1 MKEGKCTQEHLLSSG
16 QALKSHVE
24 VSTKINVSL
33 TLHKQGRMG
42 KIPTAVA
49 SSLAVKVL
57 PVM

>member
-42 KIPTAVA
+42 KIPTACQPVA
-49 SSLAVKVL
+49 WQLRSYL
-57 PVM
+57 